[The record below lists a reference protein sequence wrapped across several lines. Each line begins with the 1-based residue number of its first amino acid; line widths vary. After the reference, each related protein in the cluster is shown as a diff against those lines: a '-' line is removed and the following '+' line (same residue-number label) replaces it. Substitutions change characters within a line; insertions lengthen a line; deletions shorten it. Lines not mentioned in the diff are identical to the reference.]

1 VFCLF
6 AGNCGES
13 RAPVQEYYFQEVLCI
28 AAINIAAINIAA
40 INISHCK
47 IVEEEY
53 NLAELEL

>member
-28 AAINIAAINIAA
+28 AAINIAAINI
-40 INISHCK
+40 SHCK